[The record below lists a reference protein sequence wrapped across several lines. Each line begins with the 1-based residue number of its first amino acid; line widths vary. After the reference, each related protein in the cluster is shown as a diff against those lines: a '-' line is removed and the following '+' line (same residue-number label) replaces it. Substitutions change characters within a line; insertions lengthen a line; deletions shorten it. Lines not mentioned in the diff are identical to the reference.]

1 MPAGSKSPKIS
12 DIAIT
17 CKGVAKLLLNSNHS
31 KAAGLD
37 ELKHRLLKKNNNFQ
51 MKFLLF
57 QLYIFLFCL
66 NH

>member
-37 ELKHRLLKKNNNFQ
+37 ELKHRLLKKKTSKWNFSY
-51 MKFLLF
+51 FN
-57 QLYIFLFCL
+57 YIYFCFV
-66 NH
+66 